1 MKKICIDLSA
11 MNANYKG
18 GVNTYVH
25 GILSGISK
33 VKTFIKFNIVC
44 TNKVYKSIKNYKSK
58 NINFV
63 KVNEPLS
70 FYKYLLKICVILN
83 SRKLYYFVNN
93 LKWQQI
99 TNICDNLGDLTY
111 IPTTI
116 LNGYNGLKPRVISI
130 HDIQHKHY
138 PENFK
143 FFELRSIR
151 IAYYLSVKYSFAIQ
165 ASSEFIKKDLL
176 NNYNFLKKKFIPVI
190 REGIDLDKFRI
201 KKKLKQKKITKNYLF
216 YPAQLW
222 PHKDHI
228 TVLKSFNKI
237 KNKCNLDLVF
247 TGAKMSSYK
256 EIKNFIEEHDL
267 NYRVKVLGLVKLEKL
282 KSLYKNA
289 YAIIIAA
296 KYESSSLP
304 ILEASCIGVPVI
316 ASDTKP
322 NLELR
327 KYLRILLFKVS
338 DFNDLKKK
346 INKIYNNQNLRSKMI
361 FYNKKKVKKF
371 EWINVV
377 NQYIKYF
384 NSLK

>member
-1 MKKICIDLSA
+1 MKRICIDLSA
-11 MNANYKG
+11 MNENYKG
-18 GVNTYVH
+18 GVNTYIH

-33 VKTFIKFNIVC
+33 VKTLINFNIVC

-58 NINFV
+58 NINFIKV
-63 KVNEPLS
+63 KDPS
-70 FYKYLLKICVILN
+70 PFYKYLLKICIILN
-83 SRKLYYFVNN
+83 SSKLYYFVNN
-93 LKWQQI
+93 LKWQKI
-99 TNICDNLGDLTY
+99 TNICDDLGDLIY

-116 LNGYNGLKPRVISI
+116 LNGYNGLKPRIISI
-130 HDIQHKHY
+130 HDIQYKHY

-143 FFELRSIR
+143 YFELKSIR
-151 IAYYLSVKYSFAIQ
+151 IAYDLSVKYSYAIQ
-165 ASSEFIKKDLL
+165 ASSDFIKKDLL

-190 REGIDLDKFRI
+190 REGIDIEKFKM
-201 KKKLKQKKITKNYLF
+201 KKKNKQKKNTKNFLF

-237 KNKCNLDLVF
+237 KNKCDLDLVF

-256 EIKNFIEEHDL
+256 EIKNFIEENDL
-267 NYRVKVLGLVKLEKL
+267 NSRVKVLGLVKLEKL
-282 KSLYKNA
+282 KLLYKNA
-289 YAIIIAA
+289 FAIVIAA

-304 ILEASCIGVPVI
+304 ILEASCIGVPII
-316 ASDTKP
+316 ASDTEP
-322 NLELR
+322 NIELR
-327 KYLRILLFKVS
+327 RYLKILLFKVS

-346 INKIYNNQNLRSKMI
+346 IYNIYSNKNLRLNMI
-361 FYNKKKVKKF
+361 SYNKKKIKKF